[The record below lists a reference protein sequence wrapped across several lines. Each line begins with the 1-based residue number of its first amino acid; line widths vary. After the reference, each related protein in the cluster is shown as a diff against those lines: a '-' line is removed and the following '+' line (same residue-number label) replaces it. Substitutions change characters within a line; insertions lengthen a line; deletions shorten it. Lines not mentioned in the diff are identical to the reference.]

1 MELQISKLKE
11 TVEMKEFEYDSLA
24 TQTKGEIEQLK
35 NQNALLES
43 EIEHQRKLKDLELNE
58 MGRRSRDDMRAALKH
73 LELEKNVELRQ
84 FENRILKLKKDVAS
98 KELEL
103 EQQAKKTTGEN
114 EEIFLELSSMKKEKQ
129 YLLEEIQS
137 LTHNTQQKL
146 SRKKKKTAQLST
158 LEKEN
163 LENMFNNEKDALRGE
178 REKLL
183 QLCVEKSEE
192 IKRLYETLN
201 RFKASADE

>member
-58 MGRRSRDDMRAALKH
+58 MGRRGRDDMRAALKH

-84 FENRILKLKKDVAS
+84 FE
-98 KELEL
+98 
-103 EQQAKKTTGEN
+103 KTT
-114 EEIFLELSSMKKEKQ
+114 LSSTRSCDTRSGSC
-129 YLLEEIQS
+129 LIA
-137 LTHNTQQKL
+137 
-146 SRKKKKTAQLST
+146 R
-158 LEKEN
+158 
-163 LENMFNNEKDALRGE
+163 
-178 REKLL
+178 
-183 QLCVEKSEE
+183 
-192 IKRLYETLN
+192 
-201 RFKASADE
+201 

>member
-1 MELQISKLKE
+1 MS
-11 TVEMKEFEYDSLA
+11 A
-24 TQTKGEIEQLK
+24 
-35 NQNALLES
+35 
-43 EIEHQRKLKDLELNE
+43 
-58 MGRRSRDDMRAALKH
+58 
-73 LELEKNVELRQ
+73 
-84 FENRILKLKKDVAS
+84 
-98 KELEL
+98 
-103 EQQAKKTTGEN
+103 
-114 EEIFLELSSMKKEKQ
+114 
-129 YLLEEIQS
+129 
-137 LTHNTQQKL
+137 
-146 SRKKKKTAQLST
+146 